1 MSSFHMETLHI
12 ENSPLNL
19 RDIDSSNFW
28 GGPFEKKGAFLSIA
42 NGGARFLLPTD
53 WAPDFRRCLMGVKQ
67 ITILMT
73 PLTTWTDDPTHV
85 VDLQIHG
92 GQAGYQWQCTTRDCD
107 YHVSTLSAEPKPTAS
122 VWTMKK
128 GKVCRLALVP
138 LVARTVTQLPKW

>member
-1 MSSFHMETLHI
+1 MEMLHI

-73 PLTTWTDDPTHV
+73 PLDTWSESDPKPVT
-85 VDLQIHG
+85 DLQIHG
-92 GQAGYQWQCTTRDCD
+92 GQAGFQWQCTTRDCD
-107 YHVSTLSAEPKPTAS
+107 FHVSTLADEPAPTAS
-122 VWTMKK
+122 VWTMKN
-128 GKVCRLALVP
+128 GKVRRLALVP
-138 LVARTVTQLPKW
+138 LVAKTVSQLPKW